1 MAFHQ
6 DNDIIGAIA
15 LCLDVPDMVRFSM
28 AHRNGSLM
36 IGLRRLFYWLK
47 NVFGFIWWIL
57 FCSWIHFIQTIL
69 FYTFPYFSFTFICCR
84 IIHILSWI
92 WVCTHLFLCFCTSH
106 TFLCVFI
113 LFRPT
118 LQAGHCEA
126 NTATGKQLFRTRSS
140 AWTAECPAV
149 RWHTIQTGMTNT
161 HNFAKE
167 KKTVIV

>member
-6 DNDIIGAIA
+6 DNDIIGTIA

-106 TFLCVFI
+106 TFLCVYSFSAHPAGWP
-113 LFRPT
+113 LWGQHSHR
-118 LQAGHCEA
+118 QAAFQDKVISLDSRVSSSSLAHHTDW
-126 NTATGKQLFRTRSS
+126 NDQHTQLCKR
-140 AWTAECPAV
+140 
-149 RWHTIQTGMTNT
+149 
-161 HNFAKE
+161 